1 MDNHYWTC
9 WTGTTSRTDGDP
21 FSETNEGKRMKGN
34 HREMQTPQ
42 VTLGEFWL
50 AGGRLKLIM
59 GNKDSLGKKWHRQ
72 MEPQKPKIKQERS
85 PNSASYVTKG
95 KLDTDR

>member
-1 MDNHYWTC
+1 
-9 WTGTTSRTDGDP
+9 
-21 FSETNEGKRMKGN
+21 
-34 HREMQTPQ
+34 
-42 VTLGEFWL
+42 
-50 AGGRLKLIM
+50 
-59 GNKDSLGKKWHRQ
+59 